1 MRSRLLLALGVSTLT
16 VATAAVSVPVFARSD
31 DGAARANE
39 YVAKAERELARDKT
53 ERAVRYAEHAVE
65 AAPLSPAARAMLAR
79 AYLADGR
86 LNSAESATRDLLSL
100 TPGDATATLNLT
112 LIRASLGQEA
122 DARAL
127 LASADGLSPADKGL
141 GLVLAGDV
149 AGGGAILEAAARS
162 SDADGRVRQNLAF
175 AYAMAGDW
183 RQARVVASQDL
194 PPAAVH
200 ERIGEW
206 AKVARPRNSWDRV
219 AYLLNIQPVEDE
231 GMPARLA
238 LQVPPAAPVLAAAVE
253 PSPFAQELAS
263 YDDSDQQEVVGE
275 AVDEPAT
282 LRRRV
287 AAGTRRLLAAGRPG
301 LPPGQP
307 GDDAVACADHPRRG
321 GDADRAS
328 VAPATRGHGSVRGSA
343 GRLCDARRGRTGLG
357 QGRGAQRPAVRG
369 RLVEQDHGERARV
382 HPPVGGAL
390 RQSTRGHR
398 PLPLRPG
405 ARRRVLRARD
415 QGGRRPTLGF
425 QGQGRAGP
433 QVAGTISVPPFT
445 TATTRP

>member
-1 MRSRLLLALGVSTLT
+1 MRSRFLLALGVSTLT

-31 DGAARANE
+31 DGAARAGE

-65 AAPLSPAARAMLAR
+65 AAPLSFAARAMLAR

-100 TPGDATATLNLT
+100 TPGDATATLNLA

-127 LASADGLSPADKGL
+127 LASAEGLSPADKGL

-238 LQVPPAAPVLAAAVE
+238 LQVLPAAPVLAAAVE

-263 YDDSDQQEVVGE
+263 YDDSDQQEVEGE

-282 LRRRV
+282 FDAVPPPARAVYSQPVVQAFQPAGPATAPARAPTIRAEEARPIAHRSPLRPAATGRFVVQLGAYVTPGAAERGWAKAAAHSDLRSV
-287 AAGTRRLLAAGRPG
+287 AALSSKITVNGREFTRLSAGHFTSRG
-301 LPPGQP
+301 EATALCRSVQAHGGACFVRAIR
-307 GDDAVACADHPRRG
+307 GDDAPRWASRAK
-321 GDADRAS
+321 DA
-328 VAPATRGHGSVRGSA
+328 
-343 GRLCDARRGRTGLG
+343 L
-357 QGRGAQRPAVRG
+357 
-369 RLVEQDHGERARV
+369 
-382 HPPVGGAL
+382 AL
-390 RQSTRGHR
+390 R
-398 PLPLRPG
+398 
-405 ARRRVLRARD
+405 
-415 QGGRRPTLGF
+415 
-425 QGQGRAGP
+425 
-433 QVAGTISVPPFT
+433 
-445 TATTRP
+445 